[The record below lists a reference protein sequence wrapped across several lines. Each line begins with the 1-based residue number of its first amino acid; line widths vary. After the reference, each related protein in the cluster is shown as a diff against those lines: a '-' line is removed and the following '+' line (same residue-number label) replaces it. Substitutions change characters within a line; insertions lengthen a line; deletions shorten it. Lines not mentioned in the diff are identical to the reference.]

1 MAFRITSTGS
11 DGCGTLLRV
20 EGQLSLD
27 GVAELVGV
35 CEGSARPVTID
46 LSELR
51 LPDQAVVAALGA
63 LEQAGATLVGASQYL
78 ELRLKS
84 WRRRA

>member
-1 MAFRITSTGS
+1 MTFRITSAGRG
-11 DGCGTLLRV
+11 GCGTLVLV

-27 GVAELVGV
+27 GVAELVRV
-35 CEGSARPVTID
+35 YEGSARPVTID

-51 LPDQAVVAALGA
+51 LPDQAVVAALGG

>member
-1 MAFRITSTGS
+1 
-11 DGCGTLLRV
+11 
-20 EGQLSLD
+20 
-27 GVAELVGV
+27 
-35 CEGSARPVTID
+35 
-46 LSELR
+46 
-51 LPDQAVVAALGA
+51 VAALGG

>member
-1 MAFRITSTGS
+1 MTFRITSVGS
-11 DGCGTLLRV
+11 GGCATLLLV
-20 EGQLSLD
+20 EGQLDLD
-27 GVAELVGV
+27 GVAELVGI
-35 CEGSARPVTID
+35 CEGSARPLTID
-46 LSELR
+46 LCELR
-51 LPDQAVVAALGA
+51 LPDQAVVAALGG